1 MLKLFASAC
10 LVLSLAMPVTAGEA
24 GDITREALYVGD
36 LKKGLA
42 DLAPFRERLVQEGAF
57 GIGFIRFVGAV
68 EHLAQAFY
76 RHGFAAPDGGPVAGP
91 QLELPIPANTAPQPL
106 DYPGYRAIL
115 SRFVADMDAARA
127 SLLEAGETGDY
138 VVPVDLARIR
148 IDLDADG
155 SASEAESI
163 GNVLAAA
170 FGMRPDASAGPTES
184 PDLTIG
190 FDRADAIWL
199 AGYTQILAAQADFLL
214 AHDFE
219 SFTAAAFHRLFP
231 SAGFPMQP
239 FMEGNSVML
248 LDPESD
254 KAIADL
260 IAAVHTIN
268 WPVTEP
274 MRLKRVLERLK
285 SVTALSRRNWDAIL
299 AETDDNRELLP
310 SPRQT
315 SIVPDASVTDE
326 TVAAWRATL
335 DAADAILD
343 GRLLVPHWRFRQ
355 GFDLRAYF
363 ENATRTDLVMLLTG
377 LDALP
382 FLRDG
387 PVASADSFA
396 EANRVF
402 GDQLFG
408 YAFWFN

>member
-1 MLKLFASAC
+1 MLKLFATAC
-10 LVLSLAMPVTAGEA
+10 LVLSLAVPAAAGEA
-24 GDITREALYVGD
+24 GDITRKALYSGG
-36 LKKGLA
+36 LEQGLA
-42 DLAPFRERLVQEGAF
+42 DLAPLHERLAEEGAF
-57 GIGFIRFVGAV
+57 GIGLIRFVGAV

-91 QLELPIPANTAPQPL
+91 QLDLPIPANAAPQPL
-106 DYPGYRAIL
+106 DYAGYRAIL
-115 SRFVADMDAARA
+115 SRFVADMDGARA
-127 SLLEAGETGDY
+127 SLLEAGEAGEY
-138 VVPVDLARIR
+138 VVSVDLARIR

-155 SASEAESI
+155 RAAEAESI
-163 GNVLAAA
+163 GNVLATA
-170 FGMRPDASAGPTES
+170 FGMRPDASTDPAGA

-199 AGYTQILAAQADFLL
+199 AGYTQVLAAQADFLL

-260 IAAVHTIN
+260 IAAVHTIS
-268 WPVTEP
+268 WPVVEP
-274 MRLKRVLERLK
+274 MRLERVLERLR
-285 SVTALSRRNWDAIL
+285 SVTALSRRNWEAIL
-299 AETDDNRELLP
+299 AETDDNRELVP

-315 SIVPDASVTDE
+315 SIVPEARVTE
-326 TVAAWRATL
+326 EVVSAWRATL
-335 DAADAILD
+335 DTADAILE

-355 GFDLRAYF
+355 GLDLRAYF
-363 ENATRTDLVMLLTG
+363 QNATRTDLVMLLTG

>member
-1 MLKLFASAC
+1 MLKLFASAY
-10 LVLSLAMPVTAGEA
+10 LVLSLAMPVAAGEA
-24 GDITREALYVGD
+24 GDITREALYAGG
-36 LKKGLA
+36 LEKGLA

-315 SIVPDASVTDE
+315 SIVPDASVTAE

>member
-24 GDITREALYVGD
+24 GDITREALYAGG
-36 LKKGLA
+36 LEKGLA

-57 GIGFIRFVGAV
+57 GIGFIRFVSAV

-219 SFTAAAFHRLFP
+219 CFTAAAFHRLFP

>member
-24 GDITREALYVGD
+24 GDITREALYAGG
-36 LKKGLA
+36 LEKGLA

-91 QLELPIPANTAPQPL
+91 QLELPITANTAPQPL

-315 SIVPDASVTDE
+315 SIVPDASVTAE

>member
-24 GDITREALYVGD
+24 GDITREALYAGG
-36 LKKGLA
+36 LEKGLA

-315 SIVPDASVTDE
+315 SIVPDASVTAE

>member
-24 GDITREALYVGD
+24 GDITREALYAGG
-36 LKKGLA
+36 LEKGLA

-57 GIGFIRFVGAV
+57 GIGFIRFVSAV
-68 EHLAQAFY
+68 EHLAKAFY

-91 QLELPIPANTAPQPL
+91 QLELPVPANSAPQPL

-170 FGMRPDASAGPTES
+170 FGMRPDASTGPAEA

-199 AGYTQILAAQADFLL
+199 AGYTQVLAAQADFLL

-299 AETDDNRELLP
+299 AETDDNRELVP

-315 SIVPDASVTDE
+315 SIVPDAGVTDE